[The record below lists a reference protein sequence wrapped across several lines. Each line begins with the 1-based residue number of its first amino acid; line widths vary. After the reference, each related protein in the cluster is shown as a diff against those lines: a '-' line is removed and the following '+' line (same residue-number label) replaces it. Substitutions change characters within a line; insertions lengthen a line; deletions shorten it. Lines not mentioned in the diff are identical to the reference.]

1 MAGRESP
8 TNERVVA
15 LLQQILEELKELRL
29 RQGRIE
35 VSVAKL
41 AKAPR

>member
-8 TNERVVA
+8 TNERVVV

-35 VSVAKL
+35 ANLAKL
-41 AKAPR
+41 TKAPR